1 MEYFHV
7 YLQTHITFQG
17 PQGTEV
23 YLAHFILDSVPNKD
37 KLIQHLLVHSI
48 RVFT

>member
-1 MEYFHV
+1 MCISK
-7 YLQTHITFQG
+7 HITFQG

-37 KLIQHLLVHSI
+37 KLI
-48 RVFT
+48 